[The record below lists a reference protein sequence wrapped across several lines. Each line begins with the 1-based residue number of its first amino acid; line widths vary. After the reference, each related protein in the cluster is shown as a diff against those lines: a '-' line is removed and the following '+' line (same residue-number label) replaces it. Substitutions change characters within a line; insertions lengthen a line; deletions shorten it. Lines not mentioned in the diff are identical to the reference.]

1 MKKMVQVK
9 AWFFL
14 SVIIFM
20 TLINAL
26 PHLHHNHQEAARD
39 NSETHH
45 HHGDADHHHPSPEK
59 SPEVS
64 FDFSLDFLLQNH
76 LHAVHSHEFVQF
88 VKRNTRIDLKKQL
101 VAHVIFNTQTL
112 RCKQYVTLNK
122 TVNDLQN
129 SYYKTPLIV
138 NTPLRGPPQLG

>member
-45 HHGDADHHHPSPEK
+45 HHSDADHHHPSPEK

-76 LHAVHSHEFVQF
+76 LHAVHSHEFVQL
-88 VKRNTRIDLKKQL
+88 VKRNTRFVLKKQL
-101 VAHVIFNTQTL
+101 AVRVIFNTQTL
-112 RCKQYVTLNK
+112 LSEEHVTTKK
-122 TVNDLQN
+122 TVNHQQK